1 MVHPVSRHSL
11 IEQMLTPVIFDSR
24 PLRRSRI
31 DAALRVIGEVP
42 TRDAELDGVL
52 VALQRRQRSG
62 GRSGRKGP
70 SPHAKGSRG

>member
-11 IEQMLTPVIFDSR
+11 IEQMLAPVIFDSR

-42 TRDAELDGVL
+42 ARDTELDGVL
-52 VALQRRQRSG
+52 VALQRRQRGG
-62 GRSGRKGP
+62 GRSGRMGP